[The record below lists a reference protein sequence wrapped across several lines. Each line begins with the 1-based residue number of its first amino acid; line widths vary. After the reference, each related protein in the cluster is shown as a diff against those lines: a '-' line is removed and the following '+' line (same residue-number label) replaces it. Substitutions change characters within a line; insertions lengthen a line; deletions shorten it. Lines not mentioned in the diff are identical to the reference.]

1 MSEDEGMEELVS
13 EEMLWD
19 RIPEVEGE
27 ERASTFYEL
36 SARIFARGQYDEAL
50 ALAETACDIY
60 STLGAN
66 APSEGLAQAYSAIG
80 FSMQSFVVGGSS
92 LHPPIV

>member
-1 MSEDEGMEELVS
+1 MSEDEGMDELIS

-36 SARIFARGQYDEAL
+36 SARIFAR
-50 ALAETACDIY
+50 
-60 STLGAN
+60 N
-66 APSEGLAQAYSAIG
+66 
-80 FSMQSFVVGGSS
+80 
-92 LHPPIV
+92 